1 MGILEMDFERILGVT
16 FFISSFH
23 SIMLWP
29 MFFHDIFM
37 KIDELLVKA
46 EVYEV
51 NIRLILEFLK
61 DFDPLRIL
69 YMLEQFSTHFANF
82 FA

>member
-1 MGILEMDFERILGVT
+1 M
-16 FFISSFH
+16 H
-23 SIMLWP
+23 

-46 EVYEV
+46 EVYEYKIASLV
-51 NIRLILEFLK
+51 LK
-61 DFDPLRIL
+61 DFDPLWIV
-69 YMLEQFSTHFANF
+69 YMLNQFSSRSANF